1 VSAKS
6 SSVPLDKLRAICLAL
21 PEAAETLTWGTP
33 VFRVRNKIF
42 VMHRTDDGGESLW
55 CKAPVGAQEDLIRA
69 DPKRFFRPPYV
80 GPKGWVGV
88 KLNGKPDWN
97 LVAYLIEQS
106 YGLIAPKKLVAM
118 LERD

>member
-1 VSAKS
+1 MGAKPS
-6 SSVPLDKLRAICLAL
+6 NNPLDQLRTFCLAL
-21 PEAAETLTWGTP
+21 PESAETLTWGEP

-42 VMHRTDDGGESLW
+42 AMHRTDDGRESLW

-69 DPKRFFRPPYV
+69 DSKRFFRPPYV

-88 KLNGKPDWN
+88 RLDGKPDWN

-118 LERD
+118 LEQD